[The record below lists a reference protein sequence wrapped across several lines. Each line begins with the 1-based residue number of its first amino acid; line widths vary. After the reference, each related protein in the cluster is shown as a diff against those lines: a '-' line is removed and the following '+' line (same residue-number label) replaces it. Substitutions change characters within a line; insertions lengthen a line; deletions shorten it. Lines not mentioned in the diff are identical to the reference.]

1 MGNYELRVGEGVKRS
16 EGEGRWEKRERRE
29 CGNRKREV
37 FDNSL
42 AICLGKGERG
52 EKGDER

>member
-16 EGEGRWEKRERRE
+16 EGEGRWEKRE